1 MFEYEWS
8 GNTTFDVMLVLLSF
22 ILAWGEVW
30 HLDFRVL
37 PLEEKAKEIQ
47 GQLCDSTERTPLL
60 FGPRSLS
67 MIRYMEASH
76 LVGAGASSVYTAGTG
91 AESLANFYSP
101 LESPEDS
108 GDELEAETRVV
119 VPRRF
124 KRKLPLNEKVK
135 LLSRLTLGKIARK
148 DNFNFGH
155 FLQEVEYRQ
164 LGEEC
169 AKTAWCLLNSSDWK
183 LEKSCG
189 MSGDTI
195 HSRYVGKKKLFKLQG
210 EVDLPAKFLLEELF
224 YRSESLPTWNPTITE
239 YKTIQARIIK
249 ATPMVFL
256 RHEVNKKELLS
267 ANRQPHR
274 RCLPSIS

>member
-1 MFEYEWS
+1 MNAEGRDRRGGHNPIWSHRQTSIISFLSLQLTTACTSAFIGTKVFEYEWS

-76 LVGAGASSVYTAGTG
+76 LVGAGASSVYTTGTG

-135 LLSRLTLGKIARK
+135 LLSR
-148 DNFNFGH
+148 
-155 FLQEVEYRQ
+155 
-164 LGEEC
+164 
-169 AKTAWCLLNSSDWK
+169 
-183 LEKSCG
+183 
-189 MSGDTI
+189 
-195 HSRYVGKKKLFKLQG
+195 
-210 EVDLPAKFLLEELF
+210 
-224 YRSESLPTWNPTITE
+224 
-239 YKTIQARIIK
+239 
-249 ATPMVFL
+249 
-256 RHEVNKKELLS
+256 
-267 ANRQPHR
+267 
-274 RCLPSIS
+274 